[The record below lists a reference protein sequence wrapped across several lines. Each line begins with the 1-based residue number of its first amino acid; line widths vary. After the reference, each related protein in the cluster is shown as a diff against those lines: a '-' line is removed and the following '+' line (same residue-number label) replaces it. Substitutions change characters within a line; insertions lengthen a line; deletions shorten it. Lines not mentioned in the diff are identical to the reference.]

1 MADKNKTKKTKEEKK
16 KEKAEKKAL
25 KKEAKEAKKQAK
37 TAAKLEKKNKK
48 DSKGPKDHEDPKEKS
63 EVKSDTPK
71 KKSFFTIKKLII
83 IPVVIILIAGLSFF
97 VYKMFFS
104 SSDDE
109 LIVYKSITLKKIDL
123 PEEMLKFSF
132 DHINDLYFSFV
143 TYDLRIH
150 LLNIEINRINKIGES
165 YPEQNKIAEKE
176 KKDWIK
182 AKEKVEKKFIKIQ
195 KEIRELY
202 VLYKVNKKEG
212 IQKIKE
218 KNKDLLL
225 QANEALETLEPYITI
240 IETTKQKAPQG
251 LINNTLHKIK
261 KIL

>member
-25 KKEAKEAKKQAK
+25 KKEAKEAKKQA
-37 TAAKLEKKNKK
+37 TIAAKLEKKNKK
-48 DSKGPKDHEDPKEKS
+48 DSKDPNDPKEKS
-63 EVKSDTPK
+63 EVKSDRPK

-109 LIVYKSITLKKIDL
+109 PIVYKSITLKKIDL
-123 PEEMLKFSF
+123 PDEMLKFSF

-202 VLYKVNKKEG
+202 VLYKVNKEQG